1 MQNLSNIQNNLEKE
15 EQSRTNHAPWL
26 QTAVMQ
32 SKWYG
37 SGTKK
42 GTWMYGGRG
51 DQDVR
56 KKKTTDKLYKTIV
69 FLWINLFL
77 MGVCVNSSGT
87 T

>member
-1 MQNLSNIQNNLEKE
+1 MQNLSNSQNNLEKE
-15 EQSRTNHAPWL
+15 EQSRTNRAPWL

-56 KKKTTDKLYKTIV
+56 KKKDYRQIIYNHCIFVDKLV
-69 FLWINLFL
+69 SHGSLH
-77 MGVCVNSSGT
+77 
-87 T
+87 